1 MSQVREGSGGILW
14 APWRACYVKER
25 KKDGCVFCQALQAV
39 QEPENL
45 VLRVCERVFV
55 MMNRYPYAHGHLLV
69 SPVRHVADLDGLTE
83 EEARDLMA
91 ETRLATRVLGKV
103 LSPEGFNVGINLGK
117 VAGAGYAGHLHVHV
131 VPRWNGDLNFMPVLA
146 DVRVISEHLQETF
159 SKLKKEFA
167 GLGKE
172 NPSW

>member
-1 MSQVREGSGGILW
+1 MQD
-14 APWRACYVKER
+14 R
-25 KKDGCVFCQALQAV
+25 KKGGCVFCRALEAV
-39 QEPENL
+39 EDPESL
-45 VLRVCERVFV
+45 VLRVSRLVFV

-69 SPVRHVADLDGLTE
+69 SPIRHVADLDGLTQQ
-83 EEARDLMA
+83 EAKDLM
-91 ETRLATRVLGKV
+91 EEIRLATGVLGRT

-146 DVRVISEHLQETF
+146 DVRVISEHIQETF

-172 NPSW
+172 NSS